1 MNTTSEQQEVVSNTV
16 ETFTRMSEVTFS
28 GIERLTALN
37 VNMARESVQQ
47 GIEASMS
54 IARSQN
60 GKDQD
65 CEDQDGVDQADD
77 QDKVQNRLIGAGVQ
91 RVTAYVRGVHEIFME
106 AQSEFA
112 ELIGNHMRSFGMNG
126 PMSFPGMQVFEKIA
140 QQTGEMAKANV
151 RNVAEMT
158 KANVRN
164 VAEASDEVAE
174 VTEKV
179 VEKASQ
185 GRKSA

>member
-1 MNTTSEQQEVVSNTV
+1 MNTTNEQQEVVSNTV

-37 VNMARESVQQ
+37 LNMARDSVQQ

-54 IARSQN
+54 IARDQN
-60 GKDQD
+60 G
-65 CEDQDGVDQADD
+65 EDQDGED
-77 QDKVQNRLIGAGVQ
+77 QDKVQNRLSGAGVQ

-106 AQSEFA
+106 TQSEVA

-126 PMSFPGMQVFEKIA
+126 GISFPGIQVFEKVA

-158 KANVRN
+158 KANVRHL
-164 VAEASDEVAE
+164 AEATDEVAE
-174 VTEKV
+174 ETGRA
-179 VEKASQ
+179 VEKTSQ
-185 GRKSA
+185 GRKPA